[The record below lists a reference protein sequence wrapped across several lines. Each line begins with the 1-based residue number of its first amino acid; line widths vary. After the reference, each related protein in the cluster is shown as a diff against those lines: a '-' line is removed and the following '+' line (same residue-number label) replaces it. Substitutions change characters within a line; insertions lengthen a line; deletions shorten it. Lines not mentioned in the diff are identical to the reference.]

1 MSGAR
6 PKSQGDKNRPQRS
19 PSNPPRPR
27 NPPPAAPVAQRPVGP
42 SPAPQ
47 WLQEQR
53 KGFERLESAGIKP
66 RMSVLQ
72 RAEASRAWLE
82 APLHTGGNA
91 ARSSTDPAPEP
102 VAGAT
107 AAAAAPEPVAGD
119 FVPWEELA
127 ESTREE
133 IAHGHRRIWDF
144 SRISVAAKP
153 AAMDP
158 FSKTFLVEGRP
169 TQFLVIT
176 HPDATL
182 EERVPY
188 LAHLCYPLPAVE
200 LFGRSA
206 KREPVCKG
214 HHAVMHWW
222 KAPGALELKIT

>member
-1 MSGAR
+1 MAR
-6 PKSQGDKNRPQRS
+6 G
-19 PSNPPRPR
+19 
-27 NPPPAAPVAQRPVGP
+27 PVGP
-42 SPAPQ
+42 EPAPE

-53 KGFERLESAGIKP
+53 PIFERLESAGMAG
-66 RMSVLQ
+66 RMSVRQ

-82 APLHTGGNA
+82 APLRTGGNA

-133 IAHGHRRIWDF
+133 IANGHRRIWDF
-144 SRISVAAKP
+144 ARKSVAARP

-158 FSKTFLVEGRP
+158 FRQTFLVEGRP

-176 HPDATL
+176 HPDATV
-182 EERVPY
+182 EEKAPY
-188 LAHLCYPLPAVE
+188 LAHLCWPLPAVE

-206 KREPVCKG
+206 RRAPVCKT
-214 HHAVMHWW
+214 HHVVMHWW
-222 KAPGALELKIT
+222 KAPGALELKSHKKQHNKH